1 MRLFPFPLPVFSVV
15 LCAASLLLASNP
27 LRAADGADASGE
39 KAKSEHPAEKLG
51 WKLGP
56 TKGDL
61 KGRALIEVPD
71 GFRFLESADAARL
84 LVLTGN
90 RSTGR
95 ELGVIENKAEGW
107 WVIFEFDD
115 VGYVKDDEKNK
126 LDADKLLKSI
136 KAGNE
141 KGNEYRKENGQ
152 PPISIVGWHVK
163 PNFNDETKN
172 LEWSVLAESR
182 GSKFVNYNV
191 RVLGRN
197 GVTEVTLIDSLE
209 SVDKSMPSFREVLKN
224 FSYKSGES
232 YSEFKSGDKIA
243 EYGLGALVL
252 GGAAAVGY
260 KLGFFATLGVFFK
273 KFFKL
278 IIAGVVAVAVGI
290 KKLLSFGTGSKRSDS

>member
-1 MRLFPFPLPVFSVV
+1 MRLFPFRLPVFGVV
-15 LCAASLLLASNP
+15 FCIASLLLASTP
-27 LRAADGADASGE
+27 MRAADGSDASEE
-39 KAKSEHPAEKLG
+39 KAKRENPAEKLG

-61 KGRALIEVPD
+61 KGRALIEVPE
-71 GFRFLESADAARL
+71 GFRFLDSADAARL
-84 LVLTGN
+84 LVLSGN

-136 KAGNE
+136 KARNE
-141 KGNEYRKENGQ
+141 QGNEYRKENGQ

-278 IIAGVVAVAVGI
+278 IIAGVVALAVGI
-290 KKLLSFGTGSKRSDS
+290 KKLLSFGTGSKRSDG

>member
-1 MRLFPFPLPVFSVV
+1 MRLFPFRVPASRFV
-15 LCAASLLLASNP
+15 LCLFGLLLAARP
-27 LRAADGADASGE
+27 MRAADSSGASGE
-39 KAKSEHPAEKLG
+39 KAGRENPAEKLG
-51 WKLGP
+51 WKIGP

-61 KGRALIEVPD
+61 KGRALIEVPE
-71 GFRFLESADAARL
+71 GFRFLDSADAARL
-84 LVLTGN
+84 LVLSGN
-90 RSTGR
+90 RSTGK
-95 ELGVIENKAEGW
+95 ELGVIENKAAGW

-141 KGNEYRKENGQ
+141 QGNEYRKENGQ
-152 PPISIVGWHVK
+152 APISIVGWHVK

-172 LEWSVLAESR
+172 LEWSILAESR

-197 GVTEVTLIDSLE
+197 GVTEVTLIDDLE
-209 SVDKSMPSFREVLKN
+209 SVDKSLPGFREVLKN
-224 FSYKSGES
+224 FAYKSGES

-278 IIAGVVAVAVGI
+278 IIAGVVAVAAGI
-290 KKLLSFGTGSKRSDS
+290 KKLFSFGTGSKRSDG